1 MKICISTTSFAEFDR
16 APLELCLQR
25 GHEVILNPHGR
36 KVTPDELVEI
46 AHDADGLLAG
56 TESLKE
62 EVLLRLPGLKVI
74 SRCGTGLDN
83 VDLAAAKRLGIRVF
97 NTPDAPTLAVAELT
111 VGLMLNLLRK
121 ITMMDAAT
129 KGGAWDKLMG
139 TLLHDKTVG
148 ILGLGRIGRKVAE
161 LLSVFQCPIVYSDPH
176 VKDGL
181 LGFRRM
187 ALPELLVQ
195 ADLLSLHVSS
205 KERLLGRNELRSMKR
220 GAWLV
225 NVSRGDVIDEAAL
238 YECLSEG
245 HLSGAALDVFEQEPY
260 TGPLRGL
267 PNVILTP
274 HVGSY
279 AVEART
285 AMEREAVEH
294 LLAGLESRGGS

>member
-16 APLELCLQR
+16 TPLELCLQR
-25 GHEVILNPHGR
+25 GYEVRLNPHGR

-46 AHDADGLLAG
+46 AHDAAGLVAG

-62 EVLLRLPGLKVI
+62 EVLLRLPALKVI

-83 VDLAAAKRLGIRVF
+83 VDLAAARRLGIRVF

-111 VGLMLNLLRK
+111 VGLMLNLLRN
-121 ITMMDAAT
+121 ITIMDAAT

-139 TLLHDKTVG
+139 NLLRGKIVG
-148 ILGLGRIGRKVAE
+148 ILGLGRIGRKVAD
-161 LLSVFQCPIVYSDPH
+161 LLSVFQCSIIYSDPF
-176 VKDGL
+176 VEECLSGPKRLPLSDL
-181 LGFRRM
+181 LS
-187 ALPELLVQ
+187 Q
-195 ADLLSLHVSS
+195 ADLLSIHASA
-205 KERLLGRNELRSMKR
+205 KERLLGLTELRSMKR
-220 GAWLV
+220 GSWLV

-238 YECLSEG
+238 YECLRNG
-245 HLSGAALDVFEQEPY
+245 HLSGAALDVFQQEPY

-267 PNVILTP
+267 PNVIVTP
-274 HVGSY
+274 HIGSY
-279 AVEART
+279 AMEART